1 MSDKNTSYKV
11 KVQAILDKVKSLS
24 NLKTGLKALEK
35 KIKVKIKGAMDS
47 KIVKREL
54 DKDLKSIK
62 PRVKIEADTTG
73 IEQSIRKLEKQKSD
87 LVIRPTLD
95 NEKIIAGLEEAKK
108 EAEDIL
114 GGIVQTGVN
123 VSVPTEMDGADSQL
137 VSAKKRAEEDWS
149 VMEDLNA
156 KFPDFKEIAEDIAE
170 ALEKFNL
177 LESGL
182 LGLDKIKE
190 PKDLLTLPEN
200 MMKAGKSTIHLT
212 SVMNMLNHGL
222 STGHL
227 EAVGQACLGLSDNQL
242 KAVLSAN
249 ELTEAHRLDILAGMG
264 LERQE
269 AMQKLATLGLAGAQ
283 EAATLSAFSLR
294 GAIKAL
300 GVAFK
305 SNPIGAIIS
314 ALTAV
319 MTITT
324 TVMSY
329 HKKKQEEAAQA
340 LKDAKASIE
349 EYQSK
354 IDDMNKKLSDHKNV
368 VGEAKE
374 SYATLAKGV
383 NTFNNTNVNL
393 STEDYER
400 FIETNNKLA
409 ELFPELKTGID
420 SEGNAILG
428 LGDNADIVAE
438 KLDALIK
445 KEELAN
451 ARDIWHS
458 LADNFDD
465 VYTTIYQPDG
475 DDGLD
480 DQINE
485 KQEEITKYKDKLTAL
500 EGADISLDMSW
511 DKNNR
516 ELTEYYVYL
525 KNVYDKIVNDIS
537 ELNVA
542 QKDLLRTTAKF
553 DNGNG
558 TLKIDKDAITTIL
571 NNYNIDSPFANADS
585 ILNQFYAEAEAY
597 IRDINAHI
605 WDLEND
611 NASLQDQVDSYW
623 GEYKDAM
630 SQGMIGAY
638 QYLNA
643 ENDEQRKIMQFL
655 VGNLDTSAMEVIEE
669 DYDGDTRKFL
679 SREVLGFADDI
690 EKASGDLEFEISDL
704 IDMSVDADTLGD
716 NWAKIK
722 QYFEDNHIDINWDL
736 ISMDDDVEDTN
747 KAFKKMVVGSDK
759 DDETTNKKYKEF
771 LNEQE
776 ELAKLT
782 VEQKKKYLE
791 INDGVKDTEEQ
802 LQRWRNYL
810 KKIADHPVS
819 VSLSFNGFTEAQ
831 NKEIDNFQSK
841 AKTLGDA
848 LASIQSGDTSGVTDL
863 IQQFPELAGQTGH
876 LEQAIQSLIYG
887 DLDKLYAT
895 LGEGLPTE
903 IEDDLQSI
911 ADAATGVAP
920 DLNQAISAIQK
931 SNSAMREF
939 KDVMAGGQMTGS
951 VLSNVGALSTTLY
964 NMAIGFQSGTVSA
977 DQLYNA
983 LTEHYNN
990 DVLNYK
996 NAFIAKNQYNED
1008 FYTAVGLAS
1017 AEVTNQFMEDYGVDL
1032 TNCKNYNQAKLKIEE
1047 ETLRKTS
1054 SAWKQYYTVYDAVT
1068 NTYSASVMDALR
1080 ESAAH
1085 GDAQAQAQL
1094 STIEAQTNR
1103 YEAAIAA
1110 LDGITYDKI
1119 ETNFDSIST
1128 SFSDKG
1134 AGSSPASQ
1142 QQEATGE
1149 TFNFIETLLNRL
1161 SSAFE
1166 KFKAKGADAFQ
1177 TLTARA
1183 GSYEA
1188 ALSVVEKQINAQQQA
1203 QNTYMEKAYA
1213 VGLDEYWAAQVRD
1226 GSLALTDVTD
1236 DGLKEKIKEYQEWYE
1251 KALACG
1257 EAVEDLKRE
1266 QTELAQAKIE
1276 LLVTQYDNLLEKL
1289 SGKNDRIQGRIDLKE
1304 AWGFS
1309 AGKANYKNMN
1319 KNLQQQIAYT
1329 IEQNRELENLK
1340 STVKEGSEAWYE
1352 YNKRIDANNASL
1364 QEMKKTMAENA
1375 KAAAALAGETAASK
1389 AEKQDD
1395 KKELFD
1401 AKMDN
1406 ATTAK
1411 RKNKLI
1417 DKKSRAIDRQQDA
1430 YDDAV
1435 AKDKKNLNSAKRAI
1449 KNFKGTKENKSLLKS
1464 LKKYTKSGKI
1474 IPKDFLD
1481 KAEKLNDNGKLYN
1494 ACVQYNAYLEAYN
1507 TDKAAAELF
1516 AETSKQEK
1524 ADLAM
1529 EKFDNI
1535 AAEYDNQIAADEQK
1549 KTLIQNQISQAE
1561 SQGKKPTT
1569 SYYKELLDVETA
1581 GGEKLVKKREAMQ
1594 KSLNEAVA
1602 AGTIQKGSEE
1612 WYQMIEEINEV
1623 TNAIDASNQSVLEY
1637 NNQIRQIRWDAFD
1650 RGMES
1655 AKRLNSETEYYLS
1668 LLDKEKMTDENG
1680 NFTDYG
1686 KTSLALHNVNYE
1698 SYMEQARGYAKEYQ
1712 DLMTNADLSDEKV
1725 IQRMRELEDAQRDA
1739 RLAAED
1745 EKQAIVDLVR
1755 QGYEAQLD
1763 SLSELIQK
1771 YKDLKHSEKDA
1782 YDYEK
1787 TISEKTKNI
1796 ANLQKQLHA
1805 YGANDTEEARAK
1817 VQKLKV
1823 ELEEAQ
1829 RDLEETEYDKYL
1841 SDMDNMLDELYAN
1854 YESFVNDKLD
1864 DTNELLGNIEGLIG
1878 DTNTVLE
1885 TLNGLV
1891 AGLGSGGEVSK
1902 DLTDAVTSSTGA
1914 REYTHNTTE
1923 AEKAAAESAPPVTES
1938 QPGNSGNASNAHS
1951 VYEPLPD
1958 SREQN
1963 DRHHEVFTEALTKQQ
1978 KEAAVNFIKKNVDDA
1993 QKVAKNKKR
2002 EDFSALNQVIYDN
2015 QAGFYKGKG
2024 KVLPGPKMKELAA
2037 LIGIKHN
2044 NGNKD
2049 GNLYQKLRALGIK
2062 GFADGSRRI
2071 EQDQLALTQER
2082 GEELIFRSSD
2092 SAMFTPLGA
2101 GDMVF
2106 TDEMSKNLWDISKIP
2121 PQELMKHVNIAPV
2134 LPDMPTS
2141 VLATVNNQRVGDIHI
2156 DMGGITMNGV
2166 NDPAA
2171 FAEELN
2177 RQLSSN
2183 PKTIGILQLQSVDA
2197 VSSSHNYYDAVNR
2210 M

>member
-35 KIKVKIKGAMDS
+35 KIKIKVKGAMDS

-62 PRVKIEADTTG
+62 PRVKIDADTTG

-87 LVIRPTLD
+87 MVIRPTLD

-123 VSVPTEMDGADSQL
+123 VSVPTEMDGADSQTSIIKGSNSN
-137 VSAKKRAEEDWS
+137 VGAVTEGIDA
-149 VMEDLNA
+149 M
-156 KFPDFKEIAEDIAE
+156 FPDFKEVTVDVVAF
-170 ALEKFNL
+170 LEQWNL
-177 LESGL
+177 LQGSL
-182 LGLDKIKE
+182 LNLDNVKG
-190 PKDLLTLPEN
+190 PKDILSLAEN
-200 MMKAGKSTIHLT
+200 MVRAERGTKQLISAMQILQDGT
-212 SVMNMLNHGL
+212 SATNIQ
-222 STGHL
+222 
-227 EAVGQACLGLSDNQL
+227 AVGKACAGLSDIQL
-242 KAVLSAN
+242 KAVLSSKQLSETQRLAIL
-249 ELTEAHRLDILAGMG
+249 ESMGLTEQQRI
-264 LERQE
+264 
-269 AMQKLATLGLAGAQ
+269 QKLATLGLTDAQ
-283 EAATLSAFSLR
+283 IAAAQSSFTFR
-294 GAIKAL
+294 GALNAVKA
-300 GVAFK
+300 AWA
-305 SNPIGAIIS
+305 SNPIGLITT
-314 ALTAV
+314 ALTAA
-319 MTITT
+319 ITVVT
-324 TVMSY
+324 KVLSY
-329 HKKKQEEAAQA
+329 QKKKQEEAAQA
-340 LKDAKASIE
+340 LKDAKTSIE

-383 NTFNNTNVNL
+383 DTFNNTNINL

-480 DQINE
+480 DQINKNNKAIDDYNELVESLDNMSGFDGGVWDLNNKAVYDYCEFLKKEYDKYIDDIEGLCDEAKDMIKDALNPFDMSGRSFLDESYINYELQSFHVNPTDFNLAHIKEQLE
-485 KQEEITKYKDKLTAL
+485 KIKEEYIEITEMK
-500 EGADISLDMSW
+500 
-511 DKNNR
+511 
-516 ELTEYYVYL
+516 
-525 KNVYDKIVNDIS
+525 
-537 ELNVA
+537 
-542 QKDLLRTTAKF
+542 
-553 DNGNG
+553 
-558 TLKIDKDAITTIL
+558 
-571 NNYNIDSPFANADS
+571 
-585 ILNQFYAEAEAY
+585 
-597 IRDINAHI
+597 I
-605 WDLEND
+605 WDLQN
-611 NASLQDQVDSYW
+611 NNSSLQDQIDSYW
-623 GEYKDAM
+623 GEYRDNM
-630 SQGMIGAY
+630 SQGMISAY
-638 QYLNA
+638 KYINA
-643 ENDEQRKIMQFL
+643 ENDEQRKIMQLL
-655 VGNLDTSAMEVIEE
+655 VSDLNTSAMEIIQEK
-669 DYDGDTRKFL
+669 YNGDIVRFL
-679 SREVLGFADDI
+679 NREVFSFADEIEKATGELGFGFAD
-690 EKASGDLEFEISDL
+690 LF
-704 IDMSVDADTLGD
+704 DMSVDANTLD
-716 NWAKIK
+716 ARWEQIK
-722 QYFEDNHIDINWDL
+722 RYFKENNILINWDL
-736 ISMDDDVEDTN
+736 IS
-747 KAFKKMVVGSDK
+747 A
-759 DDETTNKKYKEF
+759 DEEIDRVNKEF
-771 LNEQE
+771 DQMLWDFNGDGMLSAGEELKRYQDSIAYQE
-776 ELAKLT
+776 ELSKLT
-782 VEQKKKYLE
+782 VEQKKKYME
-791 INDGVKDTEEQ
+791 INQGVYDINEQIKNWREYQKGIKNETGDLIKQYSSFSKSEMIDALTDMSSGFEQ
-802 LQRWRNYL
+802 LN
-810 KKIADHPVS
+810 KIYADIKDGGEFDFSSLNSTEFSKNFAGLEKEYQHFIDLMTNSPNDIEGCQKAFDTLIKAWLDSKGILNGVS
-819 VSLSFNGFTEAQ
+819 SATKQLTIDMLEQYGVSNAAAIVEAELARQEAAEFLAKQDLSQITGVRIDELMAEAESAGILNNELYRLMLQ
-831 NKEIDNFQSK
+831 EIDFNNAQISSTDK
-841 AKTLGDA
+841 INALNSIANAALGTVAA
-848 LASIQSGDTSGVTDL
+848 LS
-863 IQQFPELAGQTGH
+863 LAQ
-876 LEQAIQSLIYG
+876 
-887 DLDKLYAT
+887 YAT
-895 LGEGLPTE
+895 EWADYKTKTVGE
-903 IEDDLQSI
+903 
-911 ADAATGVAP
+911 TG
-920 DLNQAISAIQK
+920 Q
-931 SNSAMREF
+931 NS
-939 KDVMAGGQMTGS
+939 T
-951 VLSNVGALSTTLY
+951 
-964 NMAIGFQSGTVSA
+964 
-977 DQLYNA
+977 
-983 LTEHYNN
+983 
-990 DVLNYK
+990 
-996 NAFIAKNQYNED
+996 
-1008 FYTAVGLAS
+1008 
-1017 AEVTNQFMEDYGVDL
+1017 EDYYVQFYKEKLESLLHTANEKSAPQYRGKRPPS
-1032 TNCKNYNQAKLKIEE
+1032 NAAK
-1047 ETLRKTS
+1047 
-1054 SAWKQYYTVYDAVT
+1054 
-1068 NTYSASVMDALR
+1068 SAS
-1080 ESAAH
+1080 
-1085 GDAQAQAQL
+1085 
-1094 STIEAQTNR
+1094 
-1103 YEAAIAA
+1103 
-1110 LDGITYDKI
+1110 
-1119 ETNFDSIST
+1119 
-1128 SFSDKG
+1128 
-1134 AGSSPASQ
+1134 PAKEK
-1142 QQEATGE
+1142 EATVE
-1149 TFNFIETLLNRL
+1149 TFNFIETLLERL
-1161 SSAFE
+1161 SKAFDKLKSAGE
-1166 KFKAKGADAFQ
+1166 NTFKS
-1177 TLTARA
+1177 LTARA
-1183 GSYEA
+1183 GAYEA

-1289 SGKNDRIQGRIDLKE
+1289 SGKNDRIQGRIDIKE

-1309 AGKANYKNMN
+1309 AGKVNYKNMN
-1319 KNLQQQIAYT
+1319 KNLRQQIKYT

-1352 YNKRIDANNASL
+1352 YNQRIDANNASL

-1389 AEKQDD
+1389 VEKQDD
-1395 KKELFD
+1395 KKELYD
-1401 AKMDN
+1401 AKIDN
-1406 ATTAK
+1406 ATMAK
-1411 RKNKLI
+1411 QKNKLI
-1417 DKKSRAIDRQQDA
+1417 DKKSGAIDRQQDA
-1430 YDDAV
+1430 YNDAV

-1464 LKKYTKSGKI
+1464 LKKYTKSGKK

-1668 LLDKEKMTDENG
+1668 LLDKEKMTDEDG

-1805 YGANDTEEARAK
+1805 YGANDTEEAKAK

-1864 DTNELLGNIEGLIG
+1864 DTNELLGNIEGLLG

-1885 TLNGLV
+1885 TLNSLV

-1902 DLTDAVTSSTGA
+1902 NLTDVVTGSTGA
-1914 REYTHNTTE
+1914 REYTHNKVE

-1938 QPGNSGNASNAHS
+1938 QPGNSGNTSNAHS

-1963 DRHHEVFTEALTKQQ
+1963 DRHLEVFTEALTKQQ

-2121 PQELMKHVNIAPV
+2121 PEELMKHINLTPV

-2141 VLATVNNQRVGDIHI
+2141 VPVAVNNQRIGDIHI